1 MRDSIISNP
10 RQSSFV
16 IHAPLARRPEDT
28 YEAAPV
34 RVEVL
39 ETKVESSPQPALKH
53 EGSPHY
59 KFIRVKSDME
69 CYKKTRRISCP
80 LLVTDK
86 SSDRYKIYDK
96 DFNYK
101 DLSPNNAKT
110 AAGTPGAQ
118 GKKLSSA

>member
-16 IHAPLARRPEDT
+16 IHAPLARKPEDA

-39 ETKVESSPQPALKH
+39 ETKETKVEASPPPVLQH
-53 EGSPHY
+53 EGPHH

-69 CYKKTRRISCP
+69 CYKRTRRISCP

-101 DLSPNNAKT
+101 EIPNNVKT
-110 AAGTPGAQ
+110 ASTPGPK
-118 GKKLSSA
+118 GK